1 MIRRDQAKNPA
12 RVGCTM
18 TRPFRFAAQ
27 FLTASSADEFLAW
40 ARRVESQGYS
50 TLNICDHFDFALS
63 PIPASMAAALV
74 TTKLRVGSL
83 CIDNDFRNPLLLA
96 KEVANVDML
105 SGGRF
110 ELGLGAGWFGG
121 DYDAFGIPFDPPG
134 TRVDRL
140 AEAIT
145 VMKQAWA
152 GRPFSH
158 EGRFYH
164 AKDYTISPPPIQKP
178 HPPLLVGCGKRRM
191 CNLAGREAD
200 IISLMVD
207 LSDRSLGA
215 DPYAGLAT
223 PLDWVREG
231 AGASFARLEL
241 SLHLYWGGKADAAP
255 DQQKAGMPAYLLGDT
270 VEAAVATCQKLRDRF
285 GFTAFYL
292 SQAGCD
298 LDRMAPVVERLAG
311 R

>member
-1 MIRRDQAKNPA
+1 M
-12 RVGCTM
+12 
-18 TRPFRFAAQ
+18 
-27 FLTASSADEFLAW
+27 
-40 ARRVESQGYS
+40 
-50 TLNICDHFDFALS
+50 
-63 PIPASMAAALV
+63 
-74 TTKLRVGSL
+74 GSL

-152 GRPFSH
+152 RRPFSH

-164 AKDYTISPPPIQKP
+164 AKDYIISPPPVQKP

-200 IISLMVD
+200 IISLM
-207 LSDRSLGA
+207 
-215 DPYAGLAT
+215 
-223 PLDWVREG
+223 
-231 AGASFARLEL
+231 
-241 SLHLYWGGKADAAP
+241 ADAAP
-255 DQQKAGMPAYLLGDT
+255 GEQKAGMPAYLLGDT
-270 VEAAVATCQKLRDRF
+270 VEDAVATCEKLRDRF

-298 LDRMAPVVERLAG
+298 LDRMAPVVGRLAG